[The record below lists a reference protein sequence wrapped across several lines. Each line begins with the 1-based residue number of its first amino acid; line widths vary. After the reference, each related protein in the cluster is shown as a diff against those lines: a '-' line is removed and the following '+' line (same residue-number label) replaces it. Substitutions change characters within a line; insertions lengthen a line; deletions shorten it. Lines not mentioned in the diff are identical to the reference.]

1 MKNRYLTHARKAS
14 LLLRALLPTHYPRP
28 MPSATPPPAVQG
40 GGSQGGPISH
50 HHAEAAATPLGLG
63 AALVAVCAWGLGN
76 TIIAA
81 VPMTGMAIA
90 FYRLGFA
97 AVIYTVIL
105 YSRGGR
111 LSSRSFRFGWEGG
124 IAFGADIAA
133 FFVAIHLTS
142 VANATTISALQ
153 PLVIIGFAAVMF
165 GERIRARHIICSVI
179 ATAGVALVA
188 FGAAQSGKG
197 FGLGDIMAVLAL
209 FAWAWY
215 FIASK
220 KARRHL
226 DTFEYMTVMNLV
238 AFIFV
243 IPITLITQDLF
254 RTENHLSWTNSLAI
268 LAIVL
273 VPGSGHILMNWA
285 HAHTTLVLTSLI
297 TLAMPV
303 IAALSAALFL
313 DQSVSAVQVFG
324 IALVLVAL
332 AFVIILDAKTT
343 ADATEPAP

>member
-1 MKNRYLTHARKAS
+1 
-14 LLLRALLPTHYPRP
+14 
-28 MPSATPPPAVQG
+28 MPSAGHSPATQGSGNQG
-40 GGSQGGPISH
+40 GGNQGGGNGVGPTPAQHSG
-50 HHAEAAATPLGLG
+50 ASATPLGLS
-63 AALVAVCAWGLGN
+63 AALVAVFAWGLGN

-97 AVIYTVIL
+97 SVLYTVIL
-105 YSRGGR
+105 YGRGGR

-165 GERIRARHIICSVI
+165 GERIRARHILCSVV

-188 FGAAQSGKG
+188 FGAAQSGSG
-197 FGLGDIMAVLAL
+197 FGLGDLMAVLAL

-254 RTENHLSWTNSLAI
+254 RTENRLRSHSDELGPRTHH
-268 LAIVL
+268 VG
-273 VPGSGHILMNWA
+273 VD
-285 HAHTTLVLTSLI
+285 LI
-297 TLAMPV
+297 NYTCNASDLCC
-303 IAALSAALFL
+303 
-313 DQSVSAVQVFG
+313 QCRCVS
-324 IALVLVAL
+324 
-332 AFVIILDAKTT
+332 
-343 ADATEPAP
+343 

>member
-1 MKNRYLTHARKAS
+1 
-14 LLLRALLPTHYPRP
+14 
-28 MPSATPPPAVQG
+28 MPSAGHSPATQGSGNQG
-40 GGSQGGPISH
+40 GGNGVGPIPAQHSG
-50 HHAEAAATPLGLG
+50 ASATPLGLS
-63 AALVAVCAWGLGN
+63 AALVAVFAWGLGN

-97 AVIYTVIL
+97 SVLYTVIL
-105 YSRGGR
+105 YGRGGR

-165 GERIRARHIICSVI
+165 GERIRARHILCSVV

-188 FGAAQSGKG
+188 FGAAQSGSG
-197 FGLGDIMAVLAL
+197 FGLGDLMAVLAL

-254 RTENHLSWTNSLAI
+254 RTENRLGWTTSLAI

-273 VPGSGHILMNWA
+273 IPGSGHILMNWA

-303 IAALSAALFL
+303 ISAVSAAVFL
-313 DQSVSAVQVFG
+313 DQSVSAVQIFG
-324 IALVLVAL
+324 IALVLAAL
-332 AFVIILDAKTT
+332 AFVIVLDSKTA

>member
-1 MKNRYLTHARKAS
+1 
-14 LLLRALLPTHYPRP
+14 
-28 MPSATPPPAVQG
+28 MPSAGPSPAIPGSGTASDTARG
-40 GGSQGGPISH
+40 GGPSGPEVNH
-50 HHAEAAATPLGLG
+50 HSGASATPLGLT

-97 AVIYTVIL
+97 SVLYTVIL
-105 YSRGGR
+105 YARGGR
-111 LSSRSFRFGWEGG
+111 LTSRSFRFGWEGG

-153 PLVIIGFAAVMF
+153 PLVII
-165 GERIRARHIICSVI
+165 
-179 ATAGVALVA
+179 
-188 FGAAQSGKG
+188 
-197 FGLGDIMAVLAL
+197 
-209 FAWAWY
+209 
-215 FIASK
+215 
-220 KARRHL
+220 
-226 DTFEYMTVMNLV
+226 
-238 AFIFV
+238 V
-243 IPITLITQDLF
+243 IPITLLTQDLF
-254 RTENHLSWTNSLAI
+254 RTENQLSWTNALAI

-303 IAALSAALFL
+303 ISALSAAVFL
-313 DQSVSAVQVFG
+313 GQSVSTVQVLG
-324 IALVLVAL
+324 IALVLIAL
-332 AFVIILDAKTT
+332 AFVIVLDAKTT
-343 ADATEPAP
+343 ADATEPAA

>member
-1 MKNRYLTHARKAS
+1 M
-14 LLLRALLPTHYPRP
+14 PTAN
-28 MPSATPPPAVQG
+28 PSPAVQG
-40 GGSQGGPISH
+40 GGGSKSGSPGSPSPSP
-50 HHAEAAATPLGLG
+50 AATPIGLS
-63 AALVAVCAWGLGN
+63 AAIVAVCAWGLGN

-81 VPMTGMAIA
+81 VQMTGMAIA
-90 FYRLGFA
+90 FYRLGLA
-97 AVIYTVIL
+97 SVLYTVVL
-105 YSRGGR
+105 YSSGGR

-165 GERIRARHIICSVI
+165 GERIRLRHIICSVA

-188 FGAAQSGKG
+188 FGAAQSGSG
-197 FGLGDIMAVLAL
+197 FGLGDLMAVLAL
-209 FAWAWY
+209 LFWAWY

-238 AFIFV
+238 AFLFV
-243 IPITLITQDLF
+243 VPITLMTQDLF
-254 RTENHLSWTNSLAI
+254 RAENHLDWKSSLGI

-303 IAALSAALFL
+303 ISTITAAMFLDQTVSAIQVLGISLVLAALS
-313 DQSVSAVQVFG
+313 G
-324 IALVLVAL
+324 
-332 AFVIILDAKTT
+332 VIILDAKT
-343 ADATEPAP
+343 AAEATEPAP

>member
-1 MKNRYLTHARKAS
+1 
-14 LLLRALLPTHYPRP
+14 
-28 MPSATPPPAVQG
+28 MPSAGHSPATQGSGNQG
-40 GGSQGGPISH
+40 GGNQGGGNGVGPTPAQHSG
-50 HHAEAAATPLGLG
+50 ASATPLGLS
-63 AALVAVCAWGLGN
+63 AALVAVFAWGLGN

-97 AVIYTVIL
+97 SVLYTVIL
-105 YSRGGR
+105 YGRGGR

-165 GERIRARHIICSVI
+165 GERIRARHILCSVV

-188 FGAAQSGKG
+188 FGAAQSGSG
-197 FGLGDIMAVLAL
+197 FGLGDLMAVLAL

-254 RTENHLSWTNSLAI
+254 RTENRLGWTTSLAI

-273 VPGSGHILMNWA
+273 IPGSGHILMNWA

-303 IAALSAALFL
+303 ISAVSAAVFL

-324 IALVLVAL
+324 IALVLAAL
-332 AFVIILDAKTT
+332 AFVIVLDSKTA

>member
-1 MKNRYLTHARKAS
+1 
-14 LLLRALLPTHYPRP
+14 
-28 MPSATPPPAVQG
+28 MPSTGPSPATPGSGTASDTASG
-40 GGSQGGPISH
+40 GGPSGPEVNH
-50 HHAEAAATPLGLG
+50 HSGASATPLGLT

-97 AVIYTVIL
+97 SVLYTVIL
-105 YSRGGR
+105 YARGGR
-111 LSSRSFRFGWEGG
+111 LTSRSFRFGWEGG

-188 FGAAQSGKG
+188 FGAAQSGNG
-197 FGLGDIMAVLAL
+197 FGLGDLMAVLAL

-238 AFIFV
+238 AFLFV
-243 IPITLITQDLF
+243 IPITLLTQDLF
-254 RTENHLSWTNSLAI
+254 RTENQLSWTNALAI

-303 IAALSAALFL
+303 ISALSAAVFL
-313 DQSVSAVQVFG
+313 GQSVSTVQVLG
-324 IALVLVAL
+324 IALVLIAL
-332 AFVIILDAKTT
+332 AFVIVLDAKTT
-343 ADATEPAP
+343 ADATEPAA

>member
-1 MKNRYLTHARKAS
+1 MSSDT
-14 LLLRALLPTHYPRP
+14 
-28 MPSATPPPAVQG
+28 PSPAVQG
-40 GGSQGGPISH
+40 GGGSESGNLTDH
-50 HHAEAAATPLGLG
+50 HTDSSATPLGLS
-63 AALVAVCAWGLGN
+63 AAIVAVCAWGLGN
-76 TIIAA
+76 TLIAA

-90 FYRLGFA
+90 FYRLGLA
-97 AVIYTVIL
+97 AIL
-105 YSRGGR
+105 YTTVLYARGGR
-111 LSSRSFRFGWEGG
+111 LTRRSFRFGWEGG

-153 PLVIIGFAAVMF
+153 PLVIIGFAAAMF
-165 GERIRARHIICSVI
+165 GERILPRHIICSVV

-188 FGAAQSGKG
+188 FGAAQSGSG
-197 FGLGDIMAVLAL
+197 FGLGDLMAVLAL
-209 FAWAWY
+209 LAWAWY

-238 AFIFV
+238 AFLFV
-243 IPITLITQDLF
+243 VPITLITQDLF
-254 RTENHLSWTNSLAI
+254 RTENQLNLRNSLGI

-285 HAHTTLVLTSLI
+285 HAHTTLVLTSLV

-303 IAALSAALFL
+303 ISTLSAAVFL
-313 DQSVSAVQVFG
+313 DQSVSGVQVFG

-332 AFVIILDAKTT
+332 SGVIVLDAKT
-343 ADATEPAP
+343 AAEATEPAA

>member
-1 MKNRYLTHARKAS
+1 
-14 LLLRALLPTHYPRP
+14 
-28 MPSATPPPAVQG
+28 MPSAGPSPAVPESG
-40 GGSQGGPISH
+40 NVGRVTGSSGTGSTGSASSGGPSSPEVNH
-50 HHAEAAATPLGLG
+50 QSGASATPLGLT

-97 AVIYTVIL
+97 SVLYTVIL
-105 YSRGGR
+105 YARGGR
-111 LSSRSFRFGWEGG
+111 LTRRSFRFGWEGG

-179 ATAGVALVA
+179 ATGGVALVA
-188 FGAAQSGKG
+188 FGAAQSGNG
-197 FGLGDIMAVLAL
+197 FGLGDLMAVLAL

-238 AFIFV
+238 AFLVV
-243 IPITLITQDLF
+243 IPVTLITQDLF
-254 RTENHLSWTNSLAI
+254 RTENQLSWSSALAI

-303 IAALSAALFL
+303 ISALSAAVFL
-313 DQSVSAVQVFG
+313 GQSVSAIQVLG
-324 IALVLVAL
+324 IALVLLAL
-332 AFVIILDAKTT
+332 AFVIVLDAKTT
-343 ADATEPAP
+343 ADATEPAA